1 VTSDLFL
8 RLKEETAEAHRQIE
22 ERVPV
27 FRPGFSL
34 DDYGRLLE
42 SFYGFWAPLETNLG
56 LLESLKDPELDL
68 ANRFKTSLLE
78 NDLRIL
84 GRNPATARLCNAL
97 PNVDTFPRGIGCLY
111 VLEGSTLGSRFI
123 ARQLEESLQLRESS
137 GAAFF
142 NAYGESVARRWLAFK
157 SFATARVRTEEADE
171 VVKAA
176 RMTFERFDAW
186 LAAPAADADPI
197 YPRTSALIRG

>member
-8 RLKEETAEAHRQIE
+8 RLKEETMEAHRQVE

-56 LLESLKDPELDL
+56 LLESLKDAELDL
-68 ANRFKTSLLE
+68 GTRFKTSLLE

-84 GRNPATARLCNAL
+84 GRDPAAARRCDSL
-97 PNVDTFPRGIGCLY
+97 PSVDTFPRAIGCLY

-123 ARQLEESLQLRESS
+123 ARQLEESLQLRDSS
-137 GAAFF
+137 GASFF
-142 NAYGESVARRWLAFK
+142 NAYGESTGRRWLAFK
-157 SFATARVRTEEADE
+157 SFASARVESEQADE
-171 VVKAA
+171 VVMAA
-176 RMTFERFDAW
+176 RMTFERFDSW
-186 LAAPAADADPI
+186 LANQ
-197 YPRTSALIRG
+197 